1 MRRWENVLFLIIV
14 FGFSLVAGS
23 GDAYAQKRQK
33 KEKQYQKDSS
43 VKSSVGNT
51 EVLIDAKKEAILGNL
66 KGAKEI
72 LDRYTERYPL
82 DPVGLYEL
90 ARLET
95 NEKNFQQ
102 ALLLVKKANELDTG
116 NIWYTLLLGE
126 LYQLTSNYKEAI
138 SIYDHLVRRYPEN
151 LEYQYQL
158 AALYLTNNRFEDA
171 IKIYDQIELENG
183 ITEDIILQKQKIYL
197 HLKESTKAEAELKKL
212 ISAFPRDSRYY
223 SMLAEFYMNRN
234 MYDKAFETYQKVIEI
249 DHENAYI
256 HMALADY
263 YRKTGDRSKAIEELK
278 LGFRNPNLDIDS
290 KVTILLSFYT
300 INQLYSDLKEEGF
313 ELTRILIATH
323 PNDPKGYS
331 IYGDLLAQDKKFAE
345 ARDAFLKVISIDSSK
360 YAVWEELLRLSIQ
373 LEDFIGIT
381 DYSAR
386 AIDLFPDQPVLYLF
400 NGLAYLQLKDP
411 GSSLNALNRGVKL
424 VINNDELLAQFYMYL
439 GDAWHAQK
447 NETESDNAYEKALQ
461 LKKDNAYVLNN
472 YAYYLSLRGKELEKA
487 EKIARQAVSLEPG
500 NSSFQDT
507 YGWVLYK
514 IGQYKEAKEWIG
526 KAISDSAGVSGEV
539 LEHYGDVLFQLG
551 ESEKAIEYWIKA
563 KNKGETSE
571 FIDRKIT
578 EKKLFE

>member
-1 MRRWENVLFLIIV
+1 
-14 FGFSLVAGS
+14 
-23 GDAYAQKRQK
+23 
-33 KEKQYQKDSS
+33 
-43 VKSSVGNT
+43 VKSSVWNT

-95 NEKNFQQ
+95 NEKNFKQ

-249 DHENAYI
+249 DPENAYI

-487 EKIARQAVSLEPG
+487 EKMARQAVSLEPG

-526 KAISDSAGVSGEV
+526 KAI
-539 LEHYGDVLFQLG
+539 
-551 ESEKAIEYWIKA
+551 
-563 KNKGETSE
+563 
-571 FIDRKIT
+571 
-578 EKKLFE
+578 